1 MKYSTRL
8 FSVTCPATT
17 RPPSTAKASFRRL
30 LGTGHIRQNFQA
42 KQSNKVNG
50 PSILRFASRKT
61 EGKAIVSSNDHFLA
75 SKAVPRRLTTA
86 AAIVSNSAF
95 NKRSCKLHSH
105 QQCHLWHTASPSAV
119 TCPCNH
125 QARTRQAVQGPLHHI
140 LHLNAVCEDKSRPCF
155 THCTYAIFFSGTITK
170 PPFGERMTTIV
181 G

>member
-30 LGTGHIRQNFQA
+30 LGAGHIRQNVQA
-42 KQSNKVNG
+42 KQSNKVTG

-61 EGKAIVSSNDHFLA
+61 EGKAIVSSNDHCPA

-86 AAIVSNSAF
+86 AAIVSNPAF
-95 NKRSCKLHSH
+95 NKQSCKLHSH

-119 TCPCNH
+119 LWPRNH
-125 QARTRQAVQGPLHHI
+125 QARTRQQFKGRCITV
-140 LHLNAVCEDKSRPCF
+140 F
-155 THCTYAIFFSGTITK
+155 TSMLFAKISHDLASHTAHTPFFLWDNHQTS
-170 PPFGERMTTIV
+170 V
-181 G
+181 W